1 MELTANGRTIVI
13 EESDNRVSRIRIR
26 PTELYIRLSAY
37 ASDNDEWA
45 DRIFDSVFLL
55 ETTIPL
61 GSNTINVRIDDDDD
75 PDYLQLE
82 KGNTKET
89 RFVRR
94 GVDFGVI
101 Q

>member
-13 EESDNRVSRIRIR
+13 VESKNRVSRIRIR
-26 PTELYIRLSAY
+26 PTELYILLSAY
-37 ASDNDEWA
+37 ASSNDEWA

-55 ETTIPL
+55 EATIPPE
-61 GSNTINVRIDDDDD
+61 SNTLNIRIDDKGD
-75 PDYLQLE
+75 PDYLQIE